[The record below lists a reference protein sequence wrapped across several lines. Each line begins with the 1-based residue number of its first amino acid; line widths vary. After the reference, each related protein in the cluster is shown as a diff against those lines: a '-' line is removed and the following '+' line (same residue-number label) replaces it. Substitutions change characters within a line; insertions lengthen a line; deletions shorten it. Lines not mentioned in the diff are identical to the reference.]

1 MKIVKLIGKGR
12 TTTIKIAEMRIYE
25 LFTFKWR
32 HQNLKPSVEKRRWP
46 DVRQPEAV
54 ARGDIIPDPH
64 TGSFEELIVYSEETT
79 NWSDHLRMSIG
90 VNVINVQANG
100 KLMKIKID

>member
-32 HQNLKPSVEKRRWP
+32 HQNLKPPVEKRRWP